1 MVSLDVKLKSYS
13 LTVSGII
20 ALCFTMAVTVFLLS
34 AHGDDHAEPQK
45 QRAEPVLSVDET
57 PVSNDSVAEVVSYAD
72 MLEQT
77 TPAVVGVVT
86 TQLISGQGNPMTLE
100 DLFRR
105 YYGMPPK
112 QEGDEPEES
121 DDEVD
126 ERRVPSGM
134 GSGVIVSEDG
144 YVLTNNHVVRVGRSD
159 EIADEILVQLYD
171 GREFTAKVIGTDSKT
186 DVAVLKIEV
195 DEPLPAFTFA
205 DSDKL
210 RVGDVCFAIG
220 NPLRVGLTVTKGIVS
235 GLGRTDL
242 DILGLQ
248 GYEDFVQTDA
258 AINRG
263 NSGGALVDAKGRLI
277 GINTAILSGTGGN
290 IGIGFAIPSNLTR
303 YVMESLISV
312 GEVPR
317 GFLGVVPGNLT
328 PALAEAWG
336 LPSTKGALIRQV
348 EEDGAAAAA
357 GIKHR
362 DVIIDVDGR
371 QIDSAAELRLA
382 IAQTPPGVS
391 VDLKII
397 RDGEVLTKAVTLG
410 SLGERLAID
419 GPAKEPESAME
430 DVELSVLT
438 PELRKEFSIP
448 SSIEGIVVKEIIR
461 VTPQNQLFR
470 PGMVIREVNETKVTT
485 IGELA
490 ENLRSG
496 VNTLYVWFRN
506 VPDFLTYE
514 IN

>member
-1 MVSLDVKLKSYS
+1 
-13 LTVSGII
+13 
-20 ALCFTMAVTVFLLS
+20 
-34 AHGDDHAEPQK
+34 
-45 QRAEPVLSVDET
+45 
-57 PVSNDSVAEVVSYAD
+57 
-72 MLEQT
+72 
-77 TPAVVGVVT
+77 
-86 TQLISGQGNPMTLE
+86 
-100 DLFRR
+100 
-105 YYGMPPK
+105 
-112 QEGDEPEES
+112 
-121 DDEVD
+121 
-126 ERRVPSGM
+126 
-134 GSGVIVSEDG
+134 
-144 YVLTNNHVVRVGRSD
+144 
-159 EIADEILVQLYD
+159 
-171 GREFTAKVIGTDSKT
+171 
-186 DVAVLKIEV
+186 
-195 DEPLPAFTFA
+195 
-205 DSDKL
+205 
-210 RVGDVCFAIG
+210 
-220 NPLRVGLTVTKGIVS
+220 
-235 GLGRTDL
+235 
-242 DILGLQ
+242 
-248 GYEDFVQTDA
+248 
-258 AINRG
+258 
-263 NSGGALVDAKGRLI
+263 
-277 GINTAILSGTGGN
+277 
-290 IGIGFAIPSNLTR
+290 
-303 YVMESLISV
+303 MESLISV